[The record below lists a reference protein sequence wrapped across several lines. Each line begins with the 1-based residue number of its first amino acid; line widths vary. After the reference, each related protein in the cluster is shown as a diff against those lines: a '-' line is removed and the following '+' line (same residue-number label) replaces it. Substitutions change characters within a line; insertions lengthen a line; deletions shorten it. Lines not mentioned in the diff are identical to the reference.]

1 MAEHPKMF
9 ISSAVVMPP
18 QSQNPGQNLK
28 YLNKEQRT
36 KNKEQRTKNK
46 EQRTKNKEQRT
57 KNKEQRTKNK
67 GQRTKDKEF
76 NFNKALQILIAS
88 YNLLNFYTN
97 MALFNSHFF
106 IFRYKGLWTN

>member
-1 MAEHPKMF
+1 MF

-28 YLNKEQRT
+28 NLNKEQRT
-36 KNKEQRTKNK
+36 KDKGQRTKDK
-46 EQRTKNKEQRT
+46 GQRTKDKGQRT
-57 KNKEQRTKNK
+57 KDKGQRTKDK

-76 NFNKALQILIAS
+76 NFNKALQILIES

-106 IFRYKGLWTN
+106 IFRYKRLWTN

>member
-28 YLNKEQRT
+28 YL
-36 KNKEQRTKNK
+36 KNLNK

-67 GQRTKDKEF
+67 GQRTK
-76 NFNKALQILIAS
+76 NLTLIKR
-88 YNLLNFYTN
+88 FK
-97 MALFNSHFF
+97 F
-106 IFRYKGLWTN
+106 

>member
-18 QSQNPGQNLK
+18 QSQNPSQNLK
-28 YLNKEQRT
+28 NLNKGQRT
-36 KNKEQRTKNK
+36 KD
-46 EQRTKNKEQRT
+46 
-57 KNKEQRTKNK
+57 K

-76 NFNKALQILIAS
+76 NFNKALQILIES
-88 YNLLNFYTN
+88 YNILNFYTN

>member
-1 MAEHPKMF
+1 MF

-18 QSQNPGQNLK
+18 QSQNPGQNLTN
-28 YLNKEQRT
+28 L
-36 KNKEQRTKNK
+36 KNLNK

-67 GQRTKDKEF
+67 GQRTKDKGQRTKDKEF
-76 NFNKALQILIAS
+76 NFNKALQILIES

-97 MALFNSHFF
+97 MALFNSHF
-106 IFRYKGLWTN
+106 YL